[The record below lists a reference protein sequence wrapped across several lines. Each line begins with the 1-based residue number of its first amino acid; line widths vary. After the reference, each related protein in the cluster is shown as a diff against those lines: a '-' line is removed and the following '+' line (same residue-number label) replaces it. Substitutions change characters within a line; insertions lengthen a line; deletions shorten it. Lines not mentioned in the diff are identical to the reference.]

1 MSIVVMIVLAMIV
14 AFVAID
20 VIARREPRE
29 RHRAEAFVTT
39 EKIIVDL
46 TRRR

>member
-1 MSIVVMIVLAMIV
+1 MQLAIWLALAVIV

-20 VIARREPRE
+20 ALSRRERPP
-29 RHRAEAFVTT
+29 HPDEAAITT
-39 EKIIVDL
+39 DKITVDL

>member
-1 MSIVVMIVLAMIV
+1 MQIAIWLALAVIV

-20 VIARREPRE
+20 AAARRAKPPPTDEGL
-29 RHRAEAFVTT
+29 VTT
-39 EKIIVDL
+39 QKIIVDL